1 MEISRNILDRGFL
14 ANPHE
19 IGSQNDKTLFDAF
32 LDYFKSPQ
40 EEESKDLGA
49 TSKNPLPL
57 KTKLKQ
63 CLENVPFDYTSLF
76 EATIE
81 PNQDISTKIQSL
93 KLYEILNG
101 TKYFD
106 DEELKK
112 LINGVYL
119 QLSQGQIYAIFIL
132 FEIIILNKD
141 RISITFPL
149 L

>member
-63 CLENVPFDYTSLF
+63 CLENVPVDYT
-76 EATIE
+76 
-81 PNQDISTKIQSL
+81 
-93 KLYEILNG
+93 
-101 TKYFD
+101 
-106 DEELKK
+106 
-112 LINGVYL
+112 
-119 QLSQGQIYAIFIL
+119 
-132 FEIIILNKD
+132 
-141 RISITFPL
+141 
-149 L
+149 